1 MRGVPTDHRT
11 TETPSPKKIV
21 PIRCYQHPIGTNHNL
36 NCIGVKS
43 MTIDHFTAFLGK
55 NVHFAIKCNA
65 IPIFDELF
73 YFVSGEVQ
81 AVLIHKNFADCEFL
95 VDDEFYR
102 FSDVK
107 FVQDLPNP
115 LNLS

>member
-1 MRGVPTDHRT
+1 
-11 TETPSPKKIV
+11 
-21 PIRCYQHPIGTNHNL
+21 
-36 NCIGVKS
+36 

-55 NVHFAIKCNA
+55 NVHFAI
-65 IPIFDELF
+65 PIFDKLF

-81 AVLIHKNFADCEFL
+81 AVIIHKNFADCEFL
-95 VDDEFYR
+95 VNDEFYR

-107 FVQDLPNP
+107 FVQDLLNP